1 MLVEFDTLPQESRV
15 WIYAS
20 EHKLTDEIQHYILN
34 SIYDHLREWEAH
46 KVPLTAGVK
55 IIESHFIIVGLDE
68 GINKASGCSIDT
80 LQHKIQEIEKDI
92 SISLLNR
99 LNVFCKVDDIIICIS
114 SSDLI
119 SNVNKETLF
128 YDLSIQNK
136 SQIDS
141 FLKPIGEGWCA
152 NLLD

>member
-1 MLVEFDTLPQESRV
+1 MLVEFDNLPKESRV

-20 EHKLTDEIQHYILN
+20 EQKLTDTMQDFILN

-46 KVPLTAGVK
+46 KVALVAGVK

-68 GINKASGCSIDT
+68 GRNEASGCSVDS
-80 LQHKIQEIEKDI
+80 LQHKIQEIEKDL
-92 SISLLNR
+92 SISLMNR
-99 LNVFCKVDDIIICIS
+99 LNVFCIVDGIIICIPS
-114 SSDLI
+114 IDLI
-119 SNVNKETLF
+119 GNVNKETLF
-128 YDLSIQNK
+128 YDLTIQNK